1 MLDKICVRGE
11 YYCIILL
18 EKGKSLM
25 KSPIWIINSA
35 LLLLLFIIL
44 SYIFFT
50 KVHVPSTV
58 SLRPQ
63 TFESSTDKD
72 YKPLSQGFLKTI
84 YEDNDLFGT
93 YIPQRIEPISSQQ
106 IKAVPP
112 PNPPAMR
119 PNTPLPTPIVNFM
132 DPLKITLT
140 GIIMSSN
147 ESENRV
153 IIADNAT
160 KEEKLYKMGD
170 KISDAFILR
179 IFKNKILLLR
189 SNGQQETLFINPEE
203 AHAEI
208 KALQESSWQD
218 VIQKETNFTFMIDP
232 IAFGLRVRGLPQLI
246 EMLDLTTVFSKGR
259 SVGTRIGK
267 IEPKSL
273 GYALGFE
280 PGDIIVNIN
289 GITPTTTA
297 NRIAIYN
304 QLLSISLGAKVTVET
319 VRKKKRIKLNYTIA
333 SLMQKTMLQPLNPI
347 QSDELDRVAPQSSM
361 INLQKPLD
369 LIEQKS
375 AIINQKQNMNST
387 IGTIKKNDKQAM
399 KKFGSRKS
407 FLQSIPQ

>member
-1 MLDKICVRGE
+1 
-11 YYCIILL
+11 
-18 EKGKSLM
+18 M

-44 SYIFFT
+44 GYVFFA
-50 KVHVPSTV
+50 KVNVPSTI

-63 TFESSTDKD
+63 TIESAADKD

-93 YIPQRIEPISSQQ
+93 YVPQRIEPISQQQ
-106 IKAVPP
+106 IKVVPP

-119 PNTPLPTPIVNFM
+119 PNTPLPAPVINFM

-147 ESENRV
+147 ETENRV
-153 IIADNAT
+153 IISDNAT

-170 KISDAFILR
+170 KIADAYILR

-189 SNGQQETLFINPEE
+189 SNGQQETLFINPAE

-208 KALQESSWQD
+208 KALQESTWQD
-218 VIQKETNFTFMIDP
+218 VIQKDNDYSYIVDP
-232 IAFGLRVRGLPQLI
+232 IAFGTRVQGLPQLI

-267 IEPKSL
+267 MEPKSL
-273 GYALGFE
+273 GYALGLE

-304 QLLSISLGAKVTVET
+304 QLLAIGLGAKVVVEAI
-319 VRKKKRIKLNYTIA
+319 RKKGRIKLHYTIA
-333 SLMQKTMLQPLNPI
+333 SLMQKSMLQPLAPI
-347 QSDELDRVAPQSSM
+347 NAEEMKTIVPQRQ
-361 INLQKPLD
+361 IITQENTID
-369 LIEQKS
+369 FAEQKI
-375 AIINQKQNMNST
+375 ALLDQKYKMNPAV
-387 IGTIKKNDKQAM
+387 GTMKKNDKQAM